1 MDYTCSCNKQKL
13 KVFLIFI
20 SDMTE
25 TAEYLPY
32 LHLDD
37 VFITGIVSMTIGANH
52 VLWNYYRHVS
62 NMVLA
67 KLYLV
72 W

>member
-1 MDYTCSCNKQKL
+1 
-13 KVFLIFI
+13 
-20 SDMTE
+20 MTE

-37 VFITGIVSMTIGANH
+37 AFITGILSLTIGSNH
-52 VLWNYYRHVS
+52 VLWSYYRHVS
-62 NMVLA
+62 NVVSA

-72 W
+72 WWRKQGLEIWANG